1 LKDPRYFHFS
11 NEFGVGFSDDGGVSF
26 PKLTDFKFNEEKYHK
41 ALKFLKTS
49 QRIDPRKRLSQSQL
63 ERLYPSD

>member
-26 PKLTDFKFNEEKYHK
+26 PKLADFKFNEEKYHK